1 MIHLNLIGMG
11 SGSPQHLTLEGVT
24 ALKAA
29 DLILLPDKGDDKA
42 ELRAV
47 RELICAE
54 HLGPH
59 ATTVQFSIPQR
70 TDDPSYLAAVHQ
82 WHDAIAMCWQAT
94 ITKHLPQGGHVA
106 LLIWGDPSLYDS
118 SLRIAQRLPDLGLPV
133 TIQVIPGITSVQAL
147 TAAHGIA
154 LNSLAGSVLFTTAR
168 KLRTQGWP
176 AGQERIVVM
185 LDAGGAFEVLVAEHY
200 DIWWGA
206 YVGMPQQVLIK
217 GRLNDVAAQIKQC
230 RADSRTRYGWI
241 MDVYLLAHRGHDA
254 LE

>member
-59 ATTVQFSIPQR
+59 AKTVQFSIPQR
-70 TDDPSYLAAVHQ
+70 ADDPNYLAAVHH
-82 WHDAIAMCWQAT
+82 WHDAIAMRWQAT
-94 ITKHLPQGGHVA
+94 ITKHLPQGGQVA

-118 SLRIAQRLPDLGLPV
+118 SLRIAERLGLPV
-133 TIQVIPGITSVQAL
+133 SIRVIAGITSVQAL

-168 KLRTQGWP
+168 QLRQHGWP
-176 AGQERIVVM
+176 QGQERIVVM
-185 LDAGGAFEVLVAEHY
+185 LDAGGAYEVLAGDDY

-217 GRLNDVAAQIKQC
+217 GRLSEVNAQIKQT
-230 RADSRTRYGWI
+230 RAHLRARFGWI
-241 MDVYLLAHRGHDA
+241 MDVYILALRVQDA
-254 LE
+254 P